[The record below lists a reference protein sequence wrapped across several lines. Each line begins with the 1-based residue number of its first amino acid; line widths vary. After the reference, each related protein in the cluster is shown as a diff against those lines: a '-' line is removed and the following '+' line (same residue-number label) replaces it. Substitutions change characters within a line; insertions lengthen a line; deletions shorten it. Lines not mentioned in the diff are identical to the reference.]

1 LGDKM
6 AKIMI
11 VDDEE
16 DIRVSVKSIL
26 EAKGYKVV
34 LAENGDQCLQLVEK
48 EKPDLILTDILM
60 PGTPIN
66 EILPKLNKFKVIMFS
81 VVTLDERKV
90 SETGKKIPHSND
102 YPNVV
107 GYIQKPFEL
116 KDLLSKIKN
125 ALG

>member
-1 LGDKM
+1 M